1 MLSNLR
7 KRPNIL
13 IILTDQEREVMHWPE
28 GWAEANL
35 PARERL
41 RANGLSFNRAYVAT
55 CACSPSRA
63 SLLTGLYPAQ
73 HGVTQVLQSNDPFSA
88 DQTQQ
93 TVLSSHT
100 QNMAKMLTTAGYNV
114 VYKGKWHLTKPA
126 QFNSDLGHLFWSEI
140 DSEQMAERYGFTQ
153 WNAPD
158 AGDGLLV
165 REFGGGAINHDGR
178 FVDGNGTAG
187 PLAMSADE
195 MERNSVL
202 HFLNTYDSEQPFC
215 LIVSLVN
222 PHDVVSYPGSGRG
235 EPGRIPAWQRGGY
248 KLEDFS
254 QLPIDLPLTVNEDLM
269 TKPKVHSSSRNGM
282 DRVLG
287 KLKSDEEKRNYCRF
301 YAYLQMVADGHIG
314 RILDTLDSNNLTDE
328 TLIVRSSD
336 HGDMGMSHG
345 GLRQKF
351 GYVYEE
357 ALRVPLIFSNPK
369 LFPEPKSTDALASL
383 VDVLPTLCTIA
394 EVPNREQYTFKGQDL
409 TPILQDASQAVQD
422 AVHFTYDDQV
432 IPIRVPYWM
441 RKRFFGIRG
450 ANHIRAIIERDW
462 KYAVYFDP
470 HCGQDVEYELYDL
483 ATDPHE
489 SKNLL
494 NHWFYEP
501 SIESERQRLHA
512 KLTTMMV
519 ELGTLPDE
527 IVWPTADD
535 FSLGKR
541 SPTANAKRTFREE
554 IEIEASAETIWRT
567 FTDFERIGEWNPLV
581 TAVEGD
587 LRSSNQITV
596 TVSAIPRPL
605 PATVVRFDPPY
616 ALHWLDKPP
625 GGMKPCFM
633 FNVEPLGD
641 SRARVVFEESFEGAP
656 VHVIGSRLEKRMVP
670 LYKAMLAALKT
681 RSEGYQSAQSK

>member
-1 MLSNLR
+1 
-7 KRPNIL
+7 
-13 IILTDQEREVMHWPE
+13 MHWPE
-28 GWAEANL
+28 GWADANL

-41 RANGLSFNRAYVAT
+41 RANGLSFNRAYIAT

-88 DQTQQ
+88 DQAHQ

-100 QNMAKMLTTAGYNV
+100 QNMAKMLATAGYNV

-126 QFNSDLGHLFWSEI
+126 QFNPELGHLFWSEI
-140 DSEQMAERYGFTQ
+140 DNKQLAEKYGFTQ

-165 REFGGGAINHDGR
+165 REYGGGAINHDGR

-187 PLAMSADE
+187 PLAMSQDE

-202 HFLNTYDSEQPFC
+202 HFLNSYDSDKPFC

-222 PHDVVSYPGSGRG
+222 PHDVVSYPGTGRG

-248 KLEDFS
+248 KLEEFAW
-254 QLPIDLPLTVNEDLM
+254 LPIDLPPTVNEDLQ
-269 TKPKVHSSSRNGM
+269 TKPSYHLASKSGM
-282 DRVLG
+282 NRVLG
-287 KLKSDEEKRNYCRF
+287 KLKTDEEKRNYCRF
-301 YAYLQMVADGHIG
+301 YAYLQMESDRHIG
-314 RILDTLDSNNLTDE
+314 RILDTLDANNLTDD

-336 HGDMGMSHG
+336 HGEMGLSHG

-351 GYVYEE
+351 GYTYEE
-357 ALRVPLIFSNPK
+357 VLRVPLIFSNPK
-369 LFPEPKSTDALASL
+369 LFPTPQTTDALASL

-394 EVPNREQYTFKGQDL
+394 DVPNREQYTFKGQDL
-409 TPILQDASQAVQD
+409 TPILQDATQSVQD
-422 AVHFTYDDQV
+422 AVHFTYDDHV
-432 IPIRVPYWM
+432 IPIRIPYWL
-441 RKRFFGIRG
+441 RKRLFSSRG
-450 ANHIRAIIERDW
+450 ANHIRAIVERDW

-470 HCGQDVEYELYDL
+470 TVGQSVEYELYDL
-483 ATDPHE
+483 TTDPLE

-494 NHWFYEP
+494 NHWFYTR
-501 SIESERQRLHA
+501 SIEPQRQRLHE
-512 KLTTMMV
+512 KLTAMMI

-527 IVWPTADD
+527 IVWPIVDD

-541 SPTANAKRTFREE
+541 SATANAKRTFREE
-554 IEIEASAETIWRT
+554 IEIGASAEKIWQT
-567 FTDFERIGEWNPLV
+567 FTDFNHIGEWNPLV

-587 LRSSNQITV
+587 LRPSNQITV
-596 TVSAIPRPL
+596 TVSAIPRPF
-605 PATVVRFDPPY
+605 PATIVRYEPPY

-625 GGMKPCFM
+625 GPLTPCFM
-633 FNVEPLGD
+633 FNIEPLGE
-641 SRARVVFEESFEGAP
+641 SRARVIFEESFEGAV
-656 VHVIGSRLEKRMVP
+656 VHTIGSRLEKRMVP
-670 LYKAMLAALKT
+670 LYQAMLVALKK
-681 RSEGYQSAQSK
+681 RCEE

>member
-1 MLSNLR
+1 
-7 KRPNIL
+7 
-13 IILTDQEREVMHWPE
+13 MHWPE

-41 RANGLSFNRAYVAT
+41 RANGLSFNRAYIAS

-73 HGVTQVLQSNDPFSA
+73 HGVTRVLQSNDPFSA
-88 DQTQQ
+88 DQTNQ
-93 TVLSSHT
+93 TILSSHT

-114 VYKGKWHLTKPA
+114 VYKGKWHLTKPS
-126 QFNSDLGHLFWSEI
+126 QFNEELGCLYWSDI
-140 DSEQMAERYGFTQ
+140 DSEQVAEKYGFTQ
-153 WNAPD
+153 WNTPD

-178 FVDGNGTAG
+178 YVDGNGTAG
-187 PLAMSADE
+187 PLAMSQDE

-202 HFLNTYDSEQPFC
+202 HFLNNYDSEQPFC
-215 LIVSLVN
+215 LIVSLSN
-222 PHDVVSYPGSGRG
+222 PHDVVSYPGTGRG
-235 EPGRIPAWQRGGY
+235 EPGRIPSFQRGGY

-254 QLPIDLPLTVNEDLM
+254 WLPIDLPPTVNEDLM
-269 TKPKVHSSSRNGM
+269 TKPKFHRSTKSGM
-282 DRVLG
+282 DRILG
-287 KLKSDEEKRNYCRF
+287 KLTSDEEKRNYCRF
-301 YAYLQMVADGHIG
+301 YAYLQMLSDRHIG
-314 RILDTLDSNNLTDE
+314 RILDTLDNNELTDD
-328 TLIVRSSD
+328 TLIVRTSD

-351 GYVYEE
+351 GYIYEE
-357 ALRVPLIFSNPK
+357 ALHVPLIFSNPK
-369 LFPEPKSTDALASL
+369 LFPEPQTTDALASL

-394 EVPNREQYTFKGQDL
+394 DVPNREQYTFKGQDL
-409 TPILQDASQAVQD
+409 TPILQAEATNGIVTPVETAS

-432 IPIRVPYWM
+432 VPIRIPYWL
-441 RKRFFGIRG
+441 RKRSFSQRG

-470 HCGQDVEYELYDL
+470 ESGQETEYELYDL
-483 ATDPHE
+483 ATDPLE

-494 NHWFYEP
+494 NHWFYER
-501 SIESERQRLHA
+501 SIEPQRRRLHD
-512 KLTTMMV
+512 KLTATMV

-541 SPTANAKRTFREE
+541 SATANAKRTFREE
-554 IEIEASAETIWRT
+554 IEIGVSAETVWQT
-567 FTDFERIGEWNPLV
+567 FTDFDHIGEWNPLV
-581 TAVEGD
+581 TAVEGE
-587 LRSSNQITV
+587 LRPSNQITV
-596 TVSAIPRPL
+596 TVSAIPRPF
-605 PATVVRFDPPY
+605 PATIVRYEPPY
-616 ALHWLDKPP
+616 ALHWLDKPLGP
-625 GGMKPCFM
+625 LTPCFM

-641 SRARVVFEESFEGAP
+641 GRARVVFEESFEGTP

-670 LYKAMLAALKT
+670 LYKAMLMALKA
-681 RSEGYQSAQSK
+681 RCEAS